1 MRLLDRLE
9 FLRPEDRLGKRLCA
23 AIVASMPRSGPAV
36 DRGASVLV
44 SGCQQQQFVHIADSV
59 LSDGSNN
66 SSKCGNTCLGVTA
79 NVWRGRSIE
88 RHEWCVPG
96 GSEHKIAV
104 VHIAGNDF
112 KSKGSIVSCV
122 LHVHSAPAVV
132 CSTCSP

>member
-9 FLRPEDRLGKRLCA
+9 LLRPQDKVAPRFCA
-23 AIVASMPRSGPAV
+23 AIMASTPRSGPAV
-36 DRGASVLV
+36 DRGASVPV
-44 SGCQQQQFVHIADSV
+44 SSFQQQQFVHIADSV

-66 SSKCGNTCLGVTA
+66 FQKGDNTWQGVTA

-112 KSKGSIVSCV
+112 KSKGS
-122 LHVHSAPAVV
+122 VV
-132 CSTCSP
+132 RRYLDRGSEPC